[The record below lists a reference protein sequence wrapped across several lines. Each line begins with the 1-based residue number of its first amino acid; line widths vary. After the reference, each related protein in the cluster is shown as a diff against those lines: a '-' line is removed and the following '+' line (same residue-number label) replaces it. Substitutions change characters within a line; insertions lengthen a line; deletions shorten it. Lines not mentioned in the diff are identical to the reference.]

1 VNSNVNIN
9 NNHQIFLYP
18 KVEQYLNN
26 VYIINDNNNKN
37 INEKFKENKNDLI
50 YNYNNNFKSNKND
63 NDKYTGENNIV
74 KYINIINSQIKNME
88 NIFDD
93 FKEQTMKIKQEV
105 MEIGNKKKN

>member
-1 VNSNVNIN
+1 MNSNVNIN

-26 VYIINDNNNKN
+26 FYIINDNKN
-37 INEKFKENKNDLI
+37 INEKYKENKNELI
-50 YNYNNNFKSNKND
+50 NNNNNIKSNRND
-63 NDKYTGENNIV
+63 INEYRGENDIV
-74 KYINIINSQIKNME
+74 KYIDIINSQIKNME

-93 FKEQTMKIKQEV
+93 FKAQTMKIKQEV